1 MKRIEIIGYRGDPLV
16 GYIFKDVASPKA
28 VVQILHG
35 MQEHGKRYEHFAR
48 YLNSKG
54 YIVFVS
60 DLRGHGESAISME
73 LQGHHNGDIYEDIIN
88 DQIIISNTLNQ
99 MFHLP
104 LYVLGHSFGSFVTQA
119 YMTRCHIADKIVL
132 VGSAYT
138 RNSAYKFGN
147 FVAKMNSI
155 SMKNKPAK
163 LIERC
168 SFKSYA
174 KKFPNGNWLTHDED
188 IFNRYTTDPYC
199 GKPFPYS
206 FYRSFFRG
214 ALNNYKEIDNIRPDT
229 KILIVSGDEDPVGAR
244 GKLTSKL
251 YDIYKKHNL
260 DVTYKLYPGG
270 RHEILNE
277 PYRVDVY
284 NYIIDFFEDRLEK

>member
-1 MKRIEIIGYRGDPLV
+1 MKRIEVIGYRGDPLV
-16 GYIFKDVASPKA
+16 GYIFKDVISPKA

-48 YLNSKG
+48 YLNKLNKNFPIKESKLF
-54 YIVFVS
+54 YNLLFKIPN
-60 DLRGHGESAISME
+60 DKL
-73 LQGHHNGDIYEDIIN
+73 YEDIIN
-88 DQIIISNTLNQ
+88 DQIIISNTLSQ
-99 MFHLP
+99 MFDLP
-104 LYVLGHSFGSFVTQA
+104 LYVLGHSFGSFLTQE

-155 SMKNKPAK
+155 SMKNKTAK

-168 SFKSYA
+168 SFKAYA

-188 IFNRYTTDPYC
+188 IFARYLADPYC

-206 FYRSFFRG
+206 FYRSFFHG
-214 ALNNYKEIDNIRPDT
+214 VLNNYKKIDDIRPDT
-229 KILIVSGDEDPVGAR
+229 KILIVSGDADPVSKG

-251 YDIYKKHNL
+251 YDIYKKQGL

-277 PYRVDVY
+277 VYREDVY
-284 NYIIDFFEDRLEK
+284 KYIISFFEDDIK